1 MFLPCGTCENRELDF
16 LFIGVCMRLVYGEV
30 VLRMEEGRKEGMDGD
45 IRLSEDG
52 FDSHSA
58 SSPRRRIGE
67 APKVT
72 VFRDGGTRSG
82 DRRSL
87 GSKCMRGGM
96 DGWEKRRS

>member
-1 MFLPCGTCENRELDF
+1 MFLPCDTCGSRELDF
-16 LFIGVCMRLVYGEV
+16 SFYQGVYEV
-30 VLRMEEGRKEGMDGD
+30 GVWRGGVTNGRRKEGMDGD

-58 SSPRRRIGE
+58 SSPKRRIGE

-87 GSKCMRGGM
+87 GNKCMRGGM